1 MNALKSI
8 RGEIVYLVILPVLDV
23 SAEVGIASAYPQFL
37 RIYGSTGLASV
48 FVAMSAFTAVS
59 TGLIWGLSARKLGV
73 RVSLMFAMFGWG
85 VSTIALGLFYREVGI
100 ALAARAAQ
108 GAFSAGF
115 AGLPFIA
122 ITQRE
127 QRQQSRVRGLSLVET
142 AISVGAISAPMT
154 VGLAISVSA
163 ARTFL
168 LLGALVLV
176 LLVVLGC
183 RTVLGAVW
191 HARKNQDD
199 VRTPASEPSGSPD
212 SLKDSQYRTGRNGIL
227 HAAFRVAAPTTFAA
241 LTAVVLSA
249 LETLVPALGESAT
262 GSVLAGKVAV
272 TCFECLVVV
281 GVLTKG
287 RSVGLRRTVPVLLGA
302 GFAGV
307 YLFASWQ
314 IAVVVALCLLG
325 IAVGNQITMGN
336 ELAAERAKGLEEHG
350 MALYATLRISG
361 SFIGP
366 LFMNLGYPLV
376 FAALA
381 VVSLLAAVVIA
392 PAATSFAPLPKK

>member
-1 MNALKSI
+1 M
-8 RGEIVYLVILPVLDV
+8 ILAVLDV

-37 RIYGSTGLASV
+37 RIYGSTGPASL

-59 TGLIWGLSARKLGV
+59 TGWIWGLSARRLGV
-73 RVSLMFAMFGWG
+73 RVSLMLAMLGWG
-85 VSTIALGLFYREVGI
+85 ISTIVLGVFYREVGI

-108 GAFSAGF
+108 GAFSSGF

-122 ITQRE
+122 MTQRE
-127 QRQQSRVRGLSLVET
+127 QRHRFRVRGLSVVET
-142 AISVGAISAPMT
+142 AISIGAISAPMT

-163 ARTFL
+163 ARTFV
-168 LLGALVLV
+168 LLGALVLA

-191 HARKNQDD
+191 HARENQDD

-212 SLKDSQYRTGRNGIL
+212 SMADRRHRTERNGIL
-227 HAAFRVAAPTTFAA
+227 HAALRVAAPTTFAA
-241 LTAVVLSA
+241 ITALVLSA
-249 LETLVPALGESAT
+249 LETLIPALGESAT

-281 GVLTKG
+281 GILAKG
-287 RSVGLRRTVPVLLGA
+287 RSAGNRRRVPVFVAA
-302 GFAGV
+302 GFVGGYV
-307 YLFASWQ
+307 FASWQ
-314 IAVVVALCLLG
+314 IAVIVILCVLG

-381 VVSLLAAVVIA
+381 VVSLLAAIVIA
-392 PAATSFAPLPKK
+392 PAGGKG